1 MALDIDQKLYFLLLM
16 HSLVF
21 FFFFALLIVDASFI
35 ANDFLVTKPFIN
47 WFGLDIKLLDDSS
60 DVDHNSSII

>member
-16 HSLVF
+16 HSLV

-47 WFGLDIKLLDDSS
+47 WFGLDIKLLDDGS
-60 DVDHNSSII
+60 DVDRNSSII